1 MFKQVRICQGI
12 LRQNPKFQAQ
22 LNTLFPSL
30 SYANF
35 ATAAPAQGG
44 QQVKSTYEK
53 SRERYHEHLKAFRE
67 KT

>member
-12 LRQNPKFQAQ
+12 LRQNPQLQAQ
-22 LNTLFPSL
+22 INTLFPSF

-35 ATAAPAQGG
+35 ATAAPAQKPKET
-44 QQVKSTYEK
+44 KSTYEK
-53 SRERYHEHLKAFRE
+53 CRERYLDHLKAFRE